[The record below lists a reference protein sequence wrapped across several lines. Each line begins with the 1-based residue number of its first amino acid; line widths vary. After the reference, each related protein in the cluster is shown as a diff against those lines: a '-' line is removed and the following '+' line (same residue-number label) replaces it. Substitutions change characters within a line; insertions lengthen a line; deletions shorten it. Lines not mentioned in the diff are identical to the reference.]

1 LGVGS
6 MQAASRSKKM
16 SSSKPS
22 KQQLSELNRELI
34 GKTLHSEM
42 INFVNKYNDIDK
54 MNKLPS
60 DLDLL
65 VQAHFSEV
73 SQIIV
78 QFMVNSFNTKSG
90 RPRDQLA
97 REYFRSEVNSFQIK
111 NNGSK
116 RFPSE
121 KNFFKQLDAINA
133 ELHKKNQEEI
143 KMDTK
148 TFTNFKREWKDG
160 TF

>member
-1 LGVGS
+1 L
-6 MQAASRSKKM
+6 
-16 SSSKPS
+16 
-22 KQQLSELNRELI
+22 
-34 GKTLHSEM
+34 
-42 INFVNKYNDIDK
+42 INFAKNYNDIEK
-54 MNKLPS
+54 KNKLPS

-73 SQIIV
+73 SSIII
-78 QFMVNSFNTKSG
+78 QFMCNSFNTKSG
-90 RPRDQLA
+90 RPKDQVA
-97 REYFRSEVNSFQIK
+97 REYFRAEVHAFQIK
-111 NNGSK
+111 NKGLK
-116 RFPSE
+116 PFPSE
-121 KNFFKQLDAINA
+121 KIFFKQLDAVNA

>member
-1 LGVGS
+1 
-6 MQAASRSKKM
+6 M

-22 KQQLSELNRELI
+22 KQQISELNRELI

-73 SQIIV
+73 SQIII

-97 REYFRSEVNSFQIK
+97 REYFRSQVNSFQIK

-116 RFPSE
+116 LFPSE
-121 KNFFKQLDAINA
+121 KIFFKQLDAINA
-133 ELHKKNQEEI
+133 ELHKNKQEEI

>member
-1 LGVGS
+1 
-6 MQAASRSKKM
+6 M

-22 KQQLSELNRELI
+22 KQQISELNRELI

-73 SQIIV
+73 SQIII
-78 QFMVNSFNTKSG
+78 QFMCNSFNTKSG
-90 RPRDQLA
+90 RPRDQVA

-116 RFPSE
+116 PFPSE
-121 KNFFKQLDAINA
+121 KIFFKQLDAVNA

>member
-1 LGVGS
+1 
-6 MQAASRSKKM
+6 M

-22 KQQLSELNRELI
+22 KQQISELNRELI

-73 SQIIV
+73 SQIII

-97 REYFRSEVNSFQIK
+97 RAYFRSEVNSFQIK

-116 RFPSE
+116 LFPSE
-121 KNFFKQLDAINA
+121 KIFFKQLDAINA
-133 ELHKKNQEEI
+133 ELHKNKQEEI

-148 TFTNFKREWKDG
+148 TFTNLKREWKDG

>member
-1 LGVGS
+1 
-6 MQAASRSKKM
+6 M

-22 KQQLSELNRELI
+22 KQQISELNRELI

-73 SQIIV
+73 SQIII
-78 QFMVNSFNTKSG
+78 QFMCNSFNTKSG

-97 REYFRSEVNSFQIK
+97 RAYFRSEVNSFQIK

-116 RFPSE
+116 LFPSE
-121 KNFFKQLDAINA
+121 KIFFKQLDAINA
-133 ELHKKNQEEI
+133 ELHKNKQEEI

>member
-1 LGVGS
+1 
-6 MQAASRSKKM
+6 M

-22 KQQLSELNRELI
+22 KQQISELNRELI

-73 SQIIV
+73 SLIII
-78 QFMVNSFNTKSG
+78 QFMCNSFNTKSG
-90 RPRDQLA
+90 RPRDQVA
-97 REYFRSEVNSFQIK
+97 REYFRSEINSFQIK
-111 NNGSK
+111 NNGEK
-116 RFPSE
+116 LFPSE
-121 KNFFKQLDAINA
+121 KIFFKQLDAINA
-133 ELHKKNQEEI
+133 ELHKNKQEEI

>member
-1 LGVGS
+1 
-6 MQAASRSKKM
+6 M

-22 KQQLSELNRELI
+22 KQQISELNRELI

-73 SQIIV
+73 SQIII

-97 REYFRSEVNSFQIK
+97 RAYFRSEVNSFQIK

-116 RFPSE
+116 LFPSE
-121 KNFFKQLDAINA
+121 KIFFKQLDAINA
-133 ELHKKNQEEI
+133 ELHKNKQEEI

>member
-1 LGVGS
+1 
-6 MQAASRSKKM
+6 
-16 SSSKPS
+16 
-22 KQQLSELNRELI
+22 
-34 GKTLHSEM
+34 M

-73 SQIIV
+73 SQIII
-78 QFMVNSFNTKSG
+78 QFMCNSFNTKSG
-90 RPRDQLA
+90 RPRDQVA
-97 REYFRSEVNSFQIK
+97 REYFRSEINSFQIK
-111 NNGSK
+111 NNGEK
-116 RFPSE
+116 LFPSE
-121 KNFFKQLDAINA
+121 KIFFKQLDAINA
-133 ELHKKNQEEI
+133 ELHKNKQEEI

>member
-1 LGVGS
+1 
-6 MQAASRSKKM
+6 M

-22 KQQLSELNRELI
+22 KQQISELNRELI

-73 SQIIV
+73 SQIII
-78 QFMVNSFNTKSG
+78 QFMCNSFNTKSG
-90 RPRDQLA
+90 RPRDQVA

-111 NNGSK
+111 NNGAK
-116 RFPSE
+116 LFPSE
-121 KNFFKQLDAINA
+121 KIFFKQLDAINA
-133 ELHKKNQEEI
+133 ELHKNKQEEI

>member
-1 LGVGS
+1 
-6 MQAASRSKKM
+6 M

-22 KQQLSELNRELI
+22 KQQISELNRELI

-73 SQIIV
+73 SQIII
-78 QFMVNSFNTKSG
+78 QFMCNSFNTKSG
-90 RPRDQLA
+90 RPRDQVA
-97 REYFRSEVNSFQIK
+97 REYFRSEINSFQIK
-111 NNGSK
+111 NNGEK
-116 RFPSE
+116 LFPSE
-121 KNFFKQLDAINA
+121 KIFFKQLDAINA
-133 ELHKKNQEEI
+133 ELHKNKQEEI

>member
-1 LGVGS
+1 
-6 MQAASRSKKM
+6 M

-22 KQQLSELNRELI
+22 KQQISELNRELI

-42 INFVNKYNDIDK
+42 INFINKYNDIDK

-73 SQIIV
+73 SQIII

-97 REYFRSEVNSFQIK
+97 RAYFRSEVNSFQIK

-116 RFPSE
+116 LFPSE
-121 KNFFKQLDAINA
+121 KIFFKQLDAINA
-133 ELHKKNQEEI
+133 ELHKNKQEEI

>member
-1 LGVGS
+1 
-6 MQAASRSKKM
+6 M

-22 KQQLSELNRELI
+22 KQQISELNRELI

-73 SQIIV
+73 SQIII
-78 QFMVNSFNTKSG
+78 QFMCNSFNTKSG
-90 RPRDQLA
+90 RPRDQVA

-116 RFPSE
+116 LFPSE
-121 KNFFKQLDAINA
+121 KIFFKQLDAINA
-133 ELHKKNQEEI
+133 ELHKNKQEEI

-148 TFTNFKREWKDG
+148 TFTNLKREWKDG

>member
-1 LGVGS
+1 
-6 MQAASRSKKM
+6 M

-22 KQQLSELNRELI
+22 KQQISELNRELI

-73 SQIIV
+73 SQIII

-97 REYFRSEVNSFQIK
+97 REYFRSEINSFQIK
-111 NNGSK
+111 NNGEK
-116 RFPSE
+116 LFPSE
-121 KNFFKQLDAINA
+121 KIFFKQRNSIQRFRA
-133 ELHKKNQEEI
+133 
-143 KMDTK
+143 TK
-148 TFTNFKREWKDG
+148 VARFQSLPRHRWT
-160 TF
+160 

>member
-1 LGVGS
+1 
-6 MQAASRSKKM
+6 M

-22 KQQLSELNRELI
+22 KQQISELNRELI

-42 INFVNKYNDIDK
+42 INFINKYNDIDK

-73 SQIIV
+73 SQIII
-78 QFMVNSFNTKSG
+78 QFMCNSFNTKSG
-90 RPRDQLA
+90 RPRDQVA

-111 NNGSK
+111 NNGAK
-116 RFPSE
+116 LFPSE
-121 KNFFKQLDAINA
+121 KIFFKQLDAINA
-133 ELHKKNQEEI
+133 ELHKNKQEEI

>member
-1 LGVGS
+1 
-6 MQAASRSKKM
+6 M

-22 KQQLSELNRELI
+22 KQQISELNRELI

-73 SQIIV
+73 SLIII
-78 QFMVNSFNTKSG
+78 QFMCNSFNTKSG
-90 RPRDQLA
+90 RPRDQVA

-111 NNGSK
+111 NNGAK
-116 RFPSE
+116 LFPSE
-121 KNFFKQLDAINA
+121 KIFFKQLDAINA
-133 ELHKKNQEEI
+133 ELHKNKQEEI

>member
-1 LGVGS
+1 
-6 MQAASRSKKM
+6 M

-22 KQQLSELNRELI
+22 KQQISELNRELI

-42 INFVNKYNDIDK
+42 INFINKYNDIDK

-73 SQIIV
+73 SQIII
-78 QFMVNSFNTKSG
+78 QFMCNSFNTKSG
-90 RPRDQLA
+90 RPRDQVA

-111 NNGSK
+111 NNGGK
-116 RFPSE
+116 LFPSE
-121 KNFFKQLDAINA
+121 KIFFKQLDAINA
-133 ELHKKNQEEI
+133 ELHKNKQEEI

>member
-1 LGVGS
+1 
-6 MQAASRSKKM
+6 M

-22 KQQLSELNRELI
+22 KQQISELNRELI

-97 REYFRSEVNSFQIK
+97 REYFRTEVHAFQIK
-111 NNGSK
+111 NKGLK
-116 RFPSE
+116 LFPSE
-121 KNFFKQLDAINA
+121 KIFFKQLDAVNA
-133 ELHKKNQEEI
+133 ELHKNKQEEI
-143 KMDTK
+143 KLDSK

>member
-1 LGVGS
+1 
-6 MQAASRSKKM
+6 M

-22 KQQLSELNRELI
+22 KQQISELNRELI

-73 SQIIV
+73 SQIII
-78 QFMVNSFNTKSG
+78 QFMCNSFNTKSG
-90 RPRDQLA
+90 RPRDQVA

-116 RFPSE
+116 LFPSE
-121 KNFFKQLDAINA
+121 KIFFKQLDAINA
-133 ELHKKNQEEI
+133 ELHKNKQEEI

>member
-1 LGVGS
+1 
-6 MQAASRSKKM
+6 M

>member
-1 LGVGS
+1 
-6 MQAASRSKKM
+6 M

-22 KQQLSELNRELI
+22 KQQISELNRELI

-73 SQIIV
+73 SQIII

-111 NNGSK
+111 NNGAK
-116 RFPSE
+116 LFPSE
-121 KNFFKQLDAINA
+121 KIFFKQLDAINA
-133 ELHKKNQEEI
+133 ELHKNKQEEI

>member
-1 LGVGS
+1 
-6 MQAASRSKKM
+6 M

-22 KQQLSELNRELI
+22 KQQISELNRELI
-34 GKTLHSEM
+34 GKTLHYEM

-73 SQIIV
+73 SQIII

-97 REYFRSEVNSFQIK
+97 RAYFRSEVNSFQIK

-116 RFPSE
+116 LFPSE
-121 KNFFKQLDAINA
+121 KIFFKQLDAINA
-133 ELHKKNQEEI
+133 ELHKNKQEEI

>member
-1 LGVGS
+1 
-6 MQAASRSKKM
+6 M

-22 KQQLSELNRELI
+22 KQQISELNRELI

-65 VQAHFSEV
+65 IQAHFSEV
-73 SQIIV
+73 SQIII
-78 QFMVNSFNTKSG
+78 QFMVNSFNTKRG

-97 REYFRSEVNSFQIK
+97 REYFRTEVHAFQVTNK
-111 NNGSK
+111 GSK
-116 RFPSE
+116 LFPSE
-121 KNFFKQLDAINA
+121 KLFFKELDAINA
-133 ELHKKNQEEI
+133 QLHKDKQEEI
-143 KMDTK
+143 KLDSK
-148 TFTNFKREWKDG
+148 TFNNFKREWKDG

>member
-1 LGVGS
+1 
-6 MQAASRSKKM
+6 M

-22 KQQLSELNRELI
+22 KQQISELNRELI

-73 SQIIV
+73 SQIII
-78 QFMVNSFNTKSG
+78 QFMCNSFNTKSG
-90 RPRDQLA
+90 RPRDQIA
-97 REYFRSEVNSFQIK
+97 REYFRIEVHAFQIK
-111 NNGSK
+111 NKGSK

-121 KNFFKQLDAINA
+121 KIFFKELDAVNA
-133 ELHKKNQEEI
+133 ELHKNKQEEI
-143 KMDTK
+143 KLDSK
-148 TFTNFKREWKDG
+148 TFTNFKREWNDG

>member
-1 LGVGS
+1 
-6 MQAASRSKKM
+6 M

-22 KQQLSELNRELI
+22 KQQISELNRELI

-73 SQIIV
+73 SQIII

-97 REYFRSEVNSFQIK
+97 REYFRSQVNSFQIK

-116 RFPSE
+116 LFPSE
-121 KNFFKQLDAINA
+121 KIFFKQLDAINA
-133 ELHKKNQEEI
+133 ELHKNKQEEI

-148 TFTNFKREWKDG
+148 TFTNLKREWKDG

>member
-1 LGVGS
+1 
-6 MQAASRSKKM
+6 M

-22 KQQLSELNRELI
+22 KQQISELNRELI

-42 INFVNKYNDIDK
+42 INFVNKYNDIDN

-65 VQAHFSEV
+65 VQAHFSGV
-73 SQIIV
+73 SQIII
-78 QFMVNSFNTKSG
+78 QFMCNSFNTKSG
-90 RPRDQLA
+90 RPRNQAA
-97 REYFRSEVNSFQIK
+97 REYFRSQVNSFQIK
-111 NNGSK
+111 NNSSK
-116 RFPSE
+116 LFPSE
-121 KNFFKQLDAINA
+121 KIFFKQLDAFNV
-133 ELHKKNQEEI
+133 ELHKNKQEEI

-148 TFTNFKREWKDG
+148 TFTNLKREWKDG

>member
-1 LGVGS
+1 
-6 MQAASRSKKM
+6 M

-22 KQQLSELNRELI
+22 KQQISELNRELI

-97 REYFRSEVNSFQIK
+97 REYFRSQVNSFQIK
-111 NNGSK
+111 NNSLK
-116 RFPSE
+116 LFPSE
-121 KNFFKQLDAINA
+121 KIFFKQLDAINV
-133 ELHKKNQEEI
+133 ELHKNKQEEI

>member
-1 LGVGS
+1 
-6 MQAASRSKKM
+6 M

-22 KQQLSELNRELI
+22 KQQISELNRELI

-73 SQIIV
+73 SQIII

-97 REYFRSEVNSFQIK
+97 RAYFRSEVNSFQIK
-111 NNGSK
+111 NNGAK
-116 RFPSE
+116 LFPSE
-121 KNFFKQLDAINA
+121 KIFFKQLDAINA
-133 ELHKKNQEEI
+133 ELHKNKQEEI

-148 TFTNFKREWKDG
+148 TFTNLKREWKDG